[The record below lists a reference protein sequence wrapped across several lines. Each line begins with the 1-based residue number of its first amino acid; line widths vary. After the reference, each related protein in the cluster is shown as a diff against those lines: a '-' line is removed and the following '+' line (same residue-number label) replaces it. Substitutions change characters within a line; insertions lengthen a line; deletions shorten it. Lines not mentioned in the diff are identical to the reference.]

1 MAKNKTQPAT
11 PPEMSEKDK
20 IIRATLTA
28 LSEKGFSI
36 SLFTDGTIGVNMATS
51 DYTIKVTK
59 KKDRIM

>member
-1 MAKNKTQPAT
+1 MAKNKNDPAT

>member
-11 PPEMSEKDK
+11 PPEMSETDK

-36 SLFTDGTIGVNMATS
+36 ALFTDGTIGVNMATS